1 MKIITHKL
9 LLHFANAISLG
20 ILSYSLVLLP
30 VLYQRD
36 LTQDILSYRFINGS
50 SAITLLFLF
59 VTLYHII
66 NKPSLKIL
74 NKITRVDILLLI
86 FFIYTLISHFF
97 IAGEKEISVKLF
109 NLCILAMLYIVIRMM
124 LKNLKKTI
132 LWLLLM
138 SGIIQGIYGLLQLYG
153 FYPSNHGL
161 FNLTGGFFNPGPY
174 AGYLCGIASMTFA
187 LYINRKKQDITIDNK
202 VSLITHKL
210 LNRVIITINRFLK
223 LYKVR
228 AGINISNEDE
238 FHRKLIVFLKN
249 IRFNYIPFLCLISI
263 LLVIPASRSRASWV
277 SIVVV
282 FSFILLRKYNPVLA
296 LKRLPWQQWQKS
308 LIVSF
313 ALIIL
318 LSGVFGV
325 YYFKKD
331 SADGRLVIWKSTVEL
346 IKEQPVF
353 GIGFGKYESRY
364 MDYQANY
371 LKDAPDTEILLAG
384 ETNLAYNSLLKQMAE
399 KGILAFILIS
409 LILALILFSKTSET
423 HRTYS
428 LAIKAG
434 IAGIVIFSMFS
445 YPEQIF
451 SIQVQFVCLLAL
463 ISSMMK
469 PVIVKDGLS
478 VYSYKKV
485 ILIKFAI
492 AIFAITTGTFS
503 WIYLNKL
510 HTAYTTWQ
518 EGDDLYTFSIYEEA
532 AEEYKTAY
540 PVLKNHGVYLLNYGK
555 ALSLAGKHMDAIE
568 ILQKTKNYLNN
579 TILYTALGDSYKA
592 IGNYL
597 EAEAAYKKAQH
608 ILPGRFYPGYL
619 LAKLYQETGETRKAK
634 TVANEILRKEV
645 KVPSTAIEEIKME
658 MKNILNGNVGT
669 D

>member
-1 MKIITHKL
+1 M
-9 LLHFANAISLG
+9 HFVNAIIFG
-20 ILSYSLVLLP
+20 ILSYLLVLIPL
-30 VLYQRD
+30 LYQQD

-50 SAITLLFLF
+50 FAITLVFLF

-66 NKPSLKIL
+66 NKTSLKIL
-74 NKITRVDILLLI
+74 NKITRVDVLLLF
-86 FFIYTLISHFF
+86 FFIYTLYSHYF

-109 NLCILAMLYIVIRMM
+109 NVFNLAMLYIAIRVMPKK
-124 LKNLKKTI
+124 LKETI
-132 LWLLLM
+132 LWLFLLT
-138 SGIIQGIYGLLQLYG
+138 GIIQGIYGLLQLYG

-174 AGYLCGIASMTFA
+174 AGYLCGIASMAFA
-187 LYINRKKQDITIDNK
+187 LYINRKKQDITIENK

-282 FSFILLRKYNPVLA
+282 FSFILLRKHNPVLA

-353 GIGFGKYESRY
+353 GVGFGKYESRY

-371 LKDAPDTEILLAG
+371 LKDATDTEILLAG
-384 ETNLAYNSLLKQMAE
+384 ETNLAYNSILKQTAE
-399 KGILAFILIS
+399 TGAFAFILIF
-409 LILALILFSKTSET
+409 LILALILFSKTGVA
-423 HRTYS
+423 HKPYA

-451 SIQVQFVCLLAL
+451 SIQLQFVCLLAL
-463 ISSMMK
+463 SSSIFEPINTK
-469 PVIVKDGLS
+469 HGASLT
-478 VYSYKKV
+478 KV
-485 ILIKFAI
+485 
-492 AIFAITTGTFS
+492 
-503 WIYLNKL
+503 
-510 HTAYTTWQ
+510 
-518 EGDDLYTFSIYEEA
+518 
-532 AEEYKTAY
+532 
-540 PVLKNHGVYLLNYGK
+540 VYLPRNNFNVIEQAQEYELLYLDNTLHW
-555 ALSLAGKHMDAIE
+555 ASL
-568 ILQKTKNYLNN
+568 
-579 TILYTALGDSYKA
+579 
-592 IGNYL
+592 
-597 EAEAAYKKAQH
+597 
-608 ILPGRFYPGYL
+608 GR
-619 LAKLYQETGETRKAK
+619 K
-634 TVANEILRKEV
+634 VA
-645 KVPSTAIEEIKME
+645 
-658 MKNILNGNVGT
+658 